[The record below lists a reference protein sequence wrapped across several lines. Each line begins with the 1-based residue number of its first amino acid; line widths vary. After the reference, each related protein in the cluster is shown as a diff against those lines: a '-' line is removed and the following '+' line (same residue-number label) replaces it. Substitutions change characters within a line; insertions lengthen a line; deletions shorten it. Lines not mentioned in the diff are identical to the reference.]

1 MSGYLNSLFSN
12 QHICSLSA
20 KAAQTAEPTLLW
32 WQEAHA
38 NGTAAA
44 GTGTTAASPR

>member
-1 MSGYLNSLFSN
+1 MFGYLKYLFLN
-12 QHICSLSA
+12 KHIRNISA
-20 KAAQTAEPTLLW
+20 NAAQTAKPTLLQ
-32 WQEAHA
+32 WQETQA

>member
-1 MSGYLNSLFSN
+1 MFGYLKYLFLN
-12 QHICSLSA
+12 KHICSISA
-20 KAAQTAEPTLLW
+20 NAAQTAEPTLLW

-38 NGTAAA
+38 NGMAAA